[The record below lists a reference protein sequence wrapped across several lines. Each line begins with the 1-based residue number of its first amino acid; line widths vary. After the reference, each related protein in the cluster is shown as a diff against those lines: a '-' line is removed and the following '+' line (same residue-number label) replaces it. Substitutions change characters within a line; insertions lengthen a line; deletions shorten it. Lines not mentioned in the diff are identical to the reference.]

1 MRMRESPIYMDYQA
15 TTPLDPRV
23 REAMEPYWT
32 ENFGNPHSE
41 GHSFGW
47 EARRAVETARGQ
59 VADLLGADDDEIFF
73 VSGATESCNIAL
85 RGVAATASKRQRIIT
100 VTTEHPAVLETVH
113 WLGRSG
119 FDIQVLP
126 VMDTGLLDILTLES
140 VLNEQT
146 LLVSVMLANNE
157 IGVVQPL
164 ARIAELCQSVGAFLH
179 TDATQAVGRIEVNVD
194 ELGVDLLS
202 LSGHK
207 IYGPNGVGALYV
219 RKRSDLRLEPVMTGG
234 SQERGVCP
242 GTVATPL
249 VAGLGMACEIADAEC
264 ESDALRLFGLTK
276 RLISKMKE
284 DFPDLHVFGDMENRI
299 PGNLSLGLPGILA
312 ERLVEAVSGQIA
324 ISTGAAC
331 STGSPEPS
339 RVLMALNIDR
349 EVASCGVR
357 ISLGRFT
364 TTEHVE
370 VASVAL
376 RDALTAMRGE

>member
-1 MRMRESPIYMDYQA
+1 MREFPIYMDYQA
-15 TTPLDPRV
+15 TTPLDSRV
-23 REAMEPYWT
+23 LEAMEPYWK

-41 GHSFGW
+41 GHNFGW

-59 VADLLGADDDEIFF
+59 VADLLSADDDEIFF

-85 RGVAATASKRQRIIT
+85 RGVVATADKRQRIIT
-100 VTTEHPAVLETVH
+100 VATEHPAVLETVQ
-113 WLGRSG
+113 WLGRRG
-119 FDIQVLP
+119 FDVQVLP
-126 VMDTGLLDILTLES
+126 VMDTGLLDISTLES

-157 IGVVQPL
+157 IGVIQPL

-219 RKRSDLRLEPVMTGG
+219 RERSDLCLEPVMTGG
-234 SQERGVCP
+234 SQERGVRP

-249 VAGLGMACEIADAEC
+249 VVGLGEACEIAAAEW
-264 ESDALRLFGLTK
+264 ESDALRLCDLTK
-276 RLISKMKE
+276 HLILEMME
-284 DFPDLHVFGDMENRI
+284 DFPSLHVFGDMKSRI
-299 PGNLSLGLPGILA
+299 PGNLNIGLPGILA
-312 ERLVEAVSGQIA
+312 ERLVEAVSDQIA

-339 RVLMALNIDR
+339 RVLMALNVDR
-349 EVASCGVR
+349 EIASCGVR

-364 TTEHVE
+364 TTEHIK
-370 VASVAL
+370 VANTAL
-376 RDALTAMRGE
+376 RDALEAMRGE